1 MPVYIDNARA
11 ETAALLI
18 NLSSL
23 NLDLL
28 AMSLNKLKLLLL
40 NHLSDVYAS

>member
-1 MPVYIDNARA
+1 MPVFIDNARA

-28 AMSLNKLKLLLL
+28 AVSLHKFRVLL
-40 NHLSDVYAS
+40 